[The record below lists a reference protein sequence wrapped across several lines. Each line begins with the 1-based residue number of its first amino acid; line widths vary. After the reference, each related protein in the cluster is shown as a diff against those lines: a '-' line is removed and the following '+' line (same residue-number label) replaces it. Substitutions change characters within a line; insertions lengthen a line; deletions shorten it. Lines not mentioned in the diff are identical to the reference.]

1 MTNTSARQLCVGV
14 AHVDMA
20 MLTEQAP
27 RLVRGHL
34 QATLL
39 ACAASV
45 FLCQGVALAQE
56 PKTGGAANNVE
67 YSVLSTK
74 AVHGLLLGIARAGTR
89 LVAVGERGHILYS
102 DDNGANW
109 TQAQVPTRQVL
120 TAVHFVDAQNGWA
133 VGYDKLILHSADGGE
148 SWQVQYSDSKTED
161 GAPLLDLLFTDEKTG
176 FAIGAYGA
184 LYSTTDAGKHW
195 QDVSDWLDNPDG
207 YHLNAIAQT
216 ADGSLFIVGE
226 SGVIFRSRTKGLTW
240 ESVPSP
246 YDGSLFGVLGT
257 GKSGGVLVFGL
268 RGHIY
273 NSTDWGNDW
282 QRVAVQ
288 ASAGKPMEYGLA
300 SGLRTSD
307 GRIFLVGHGGTLL
320 QSRDQGQSFQI
331 EPRADLL
338 SLSQL
343 ALAANGNLVI
353 VGQSG
358 VLVTAA
364 DGKELTVSQR

>member
-1 MTNTSARQLCVGV
+1 MRGQFGV
-14 AHVDMA
+14 VS
-20 MLTEQAP
+20 
-27 RLVRGHL
+27 RLSFVL
-34 QATLL
+34 LL
-39 ACAASV
+39 ALSVSPSALTQGHKSNPASS
-45 FLCQGVALAQE
+45 A
-56 PKTGGAANNVE
+56 E
-67 YSVLSTK
+67 YSVLSSK

-102 DDNGANW
+102 DDNGTNW

-120 TAVHFVDAQNGWA
+120 TAVRFVDAQNGWA

-148 SWQVQYSDSKTED
+148 SWSVQHADLASDE
-161 GAPLLDLLFTDEKTG
+161 GAPLLDLLFTDENTG

-195 QDVSDWLDNPDG
+195 QEVSDWLDNPDG

-216 ADGSLFIVGE
+216 TDGTLFIVGE
-226 SGVIFRSRTKGLTW
+226 AGSIFRSRTKGLTW
-240 ESVPSP
+240 ETLQSP
-246 YDGSLFGVLGT
+246 YDGSLFGVLGS
-257 GKSGGVLVFGL
+257 GKSSGVLVFGL

-273 NSTDWGNDW
+273 NSTDLGENW

-288 ASAGKPMEYGLA
+288 ASSGNLLEYGLS

-320 QSRDQGQSFQI
+320 QSRDFGQSFQI
-331 EPRADLL
+331 EHRADLL

-343 ALAANGNLVI
+343 ALAANGNLVL
-353 VGQSG
+353 VGQMG

-364 DGKELTVSQR
+364 DGKQLTVSQR

>member
-1 MTNTSARQLCVGV
+1 MMAIMTEKV
-14 AHVDMA
+14 
-20 MLTEQAP
+20 P
-27 RLVRGHL
+27 RLVRGCIP
-34 QATLL
+34 ATLL

-45 FLCQGVALAQE
+45 LLCQGVALAQE
-56 PKTGGAANNVE
+56 QKTSGSANVE
-67 YSVLSTK
+67 YSVLSSK

-102 DDNGANW
+102 DDNGTNW

-120 TAVHFVDAQNGWA
+120 TAVHFIDAQNGWA

-148 SWQVQYSDSKTED
+148 SWQVQHVDRETED
-161 GAPLLDLLFTDEKTG
+161 GAPLLDLLFTDEKNG

-184 LYSTTDAGKHW
+184 LYNTTDAGKHW
-195 QDVSDWLDNPDG
+195 QDVSDWLENPDG

-216 ADGSLFIVGE
+216 AGGGLFIVGE
-226 SGVIFRSRTKGLTW
+226 SGVIFRSRSKGLTW
-240 ESVPSP
+240 ETVPSP
-246 YDGSLFGVLGT
+246 YDGSLFGVLAT
-257 GKSGGVLVFGL
+257 GKASGAVLVFGL

-273 NSTDWGNDW
+273 RTTDWGNDW
-282 QRVAVQ
+282 QRVSVA
-288 ASAGKPMEYGLA
+288 AEAGKPMEYGLA
-300 SGLRTSD
+300 AGLRTSD
-307 GRIFLVGHGGTLL
+307 GRIFLVGHGGVLL
-320 QSRDQGQSFQI
+320 QSRDQGQSFQV

-353 VGQSG
+353 VGQAG

-364 DGKELTVSQR
+364 DGKELAVSQR

>member
-1 MTNTSARQLCVGV
+1 MMNLSTK
-14 AHVDMA
+14 
-20 MLTEQAP
+20 EWP
-27 RLVRGHL
+27 RLMRGRFCAVFRL
-34 QATLL
+34 SFVLLL
-39 ACAASV
+39 A
-45 FLCQGVALAQE
+45 LGVSPSALTQE
-56 PKTGGAANNVE
+56 RKSNPVSRAE
-67 YSVLSTK
+67 YSVLSSK

-102 DDNGANW
+102 DDNGTNW

-120 TAVHFVDAQNGWA
+120 TAVRFVDAQNGWA

-148 SWQVQYSDSKTED
+148 SWSVQHADPASDE
-161 GAPLLDLLFTDEKTG
+161 GAPLLDLLFTDENTG

-195 QDVSDWLDNPDG
+195 QEVSDWLDNPDG

-216 ADGSLFIVGE
+216 TDGTLFIVGE
-226 SGVIFRSRTKGLTW
+226 AGSIFRSRTKGLTW
-240 ESVPSP
+240 ETLQSP

-257 GKSGGVLVFGL
+257 GKSAGVLVFGL

-273 NSTDWGNDW
+273 NSTDWGENW

-288 ASAGKPMEYGLA
+288 ASAGNLLEYGLS

-320 QSRDQGQSFQI
+320 QSRDFGQSFQI
-331 EPRADLL
+331 EHRADLL

-343 ALAANGNLVI
+343 VLAANGNLVL
-353 VGQSG
+353 VGQAG

-364 DGKELTVSQR
+364 DGKPLTVSQR